1 MRMLLI
7 LTIAA
12 SAFIGTLAV
21 SSNRAEAVV
30 CAAGVPWRWLR
41 RTARGGRLSSLGN
54 GWRRTPLR
62 RVLNATLRYGFIVVR
77 L

>member
-7 LTIAA
+7 LAIAA

-21 SSNRAEAVV
+21 ESCGSRRL
-30 CAAGVPWRWLR
+30 CSRSPWRWLR

-62 RVLNATLRYGFIVVR
+62 RVLSATLRYGFIVVR